1 MHELVVA
8 SNNQGK
14 VREIR
19 ALIDG
24 ISLLSLSDIGFT
36 DEIKEPFNSFE
47 ENAFV
52 KADTIF
58 RFSGKNVFA
67 DDSGICV
74 NALHGEPGV
83 QSAYFGGLPRSDEKN
98 NQKLLES
105 LSIVEDRT
113 AFYKSVICLIWNEQT
128 YFFEGI
134 CEGRILKGPQGTGG
148 FGYDPMF
155 VPDGYSQTFGE
166 LPLELKNKIS
176 HRGKAVSKMVTFL
189 KEQLQ
194 N

>member
-105 LSIVEDRT
+105 LSVVEDRT

-166 LPLELKNKIS
+166 LPLEIKNKIS